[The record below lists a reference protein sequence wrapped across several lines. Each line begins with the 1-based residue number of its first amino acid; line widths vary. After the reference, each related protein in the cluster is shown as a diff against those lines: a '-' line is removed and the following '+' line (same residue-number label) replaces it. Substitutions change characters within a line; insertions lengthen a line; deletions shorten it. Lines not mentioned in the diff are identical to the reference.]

1 MKIFLLSKIATT
13 KTHGNYF
20 SSSQTTHPQQMQQQH
35 TQHNKRAVKKTSNI
49 LSKPAL
55 FIFSSPILV

>member
-35 TQHNKRAVKKTSNI
+35 TQHNKRAVKKNI
-49 LSKPAL
+49 KYSK
-55 FIFSSPILV
+55 